1 MNTKSTKKVLYLFHD
16 KMNSLIKSF
25 AFCLF
30 CCALF
35 FFFFF
40 FLSMENKKNQ

>member
-25 AFCLF
+25 AFCFF

-35 FFFFF
+35 FFFVNG
-40 FLSMENKKNQ
+40 E